1 MLTAADLSF
10 MRDTQEDALPGT
22 VVIQRHTLVSDG
34 MGGATET
41 WAAVGT
47 AIGRIYP
54 RRTQSA
60 ENIGGGQV
68 HSHMQWW
75 ATFPVG
81 TQVDAGDRL
90 VYSDRSWE
98 VIGTNNDEMWQS
110 AVRCELTSHNEEL
123 RT

>member
-75 ATFPVG
+75 PRFPWARRWMQATG
-81 TQVDAGDRL
+81 WCTATEAGK
-90 VYSDRSWE
+90 S
-98 VIGTNNDEMWQS
+98 S
-110 AVRCELTSHNEEL
+110 APTATRCGSRQCAAN
-123 RT
+123 